1 MTPNRLYVSDNGNSR
16 VLGYR
21 NVATFV
27 SGGAAD
33 LVIGQPDFQSG
44 GCNQNSVASVGPSKG
59 TLCFPLGIAVDP
71 SGNLYV
77 ADSINSRVVEYN
89 TPFAGCGSFPCVG
102 GSPNLVF
109 GQGGSFTTD
118 TCDGGGESASTLCF
132 PGAVAVDSLGNLYV
146 ADEFDNRVLEYNT
159 PLTSGTTADLVF
171 GQGGSFAGDTCNTS
185 STGLCDPDG
194 LAVDSSGDLYVAD
207 SGNNRVLEYTTPLTS
222 GTTADLVL
230 GQADF
235 VQAIAETTAN
245 TMCGPYGVAVDSSG
259 NLYVAD
265 ETNNRVL
272 EYNAPLSSGANA
284 QTVFGQGGSFTASD
298 CNLAAANPSAS
309 SLCNPAGVAVDSG
322 GNLYV
327 AEFKNNRLLKYN
339 TPLTTDTTA
348 DVVLGQLDFSHDGE
362 NLIDAHGF
370 NTPESVAIDTSTTPN
385 RLYVTDNG
393 NNRVLGYKNVAT
405 FVSGG
410 AADLVIGQ
418 PDFLS
423 GDCNQNNG
431 AIPTAG
437 TLCQPIGV
445 AVDSSGNL
453 YVADYFNSRV
463 LEYNTP
469 FAGCGSFPCVGGP
482 PIWCSDRAA
491 ILTPAIV
498 TRSDRPR
505 TACACPPGL
514 QWTRAATSTSSMSPT
529 AECSNTTPR
538 LRSGTTAHLVFGQGG
553 SFTSEACNLGGV
565 SANSLCDCRRS
576 GGGLE
581 RQSLRRGLTK
591 QPRTRIQDSAYDGHH
606 C

>member
-1 MTPNRLYVSDNGNSR
+1 MH
-16 VLGYR
+16 
-21 NVATFV
+21 
-27 SGGAAD
+27 
-33 LVIGQPDFQSG
+33 
-44 GCNQNSVASVGPSKG
+44 
-59 TLCFPLGIAVDP
+59 
-71 SGNLYV
+71 
-77 ADSINSRVVEYN
+77 
-89 TPFAGCGSFPCVG
+89 
-102 GSPNLVF
+102 
-109 GQGGSFTTD
+109 
-118 TCDGGGESASTLCF
+118 
-132 PGAVAVDSLGNLYV
+132 
-146 ADEFDNRVLEYNT
+146 
-159 PLTSGTTADLVF
+159 
-171 GQGGSFAGDTCNTS
+171 
-185 STGLCDPDG
+185 PDG
-194 LAVDSSGDLYVAD
+194 LALDSSGDLYVAD
-207 SGNNRVLEYTTPLTS
+207 NSNNRVLEYTTPLTS
-222 GTTADLVL
+222 GTTADVVL

-235 VQAIAETTAN
+235 VSSNCGTTAS
-245 TMCGPYGVAVDSSG
+245 TMCAPYGVAVDSSG

-265 ETNNRVL
+265 YDNNRVL

-284 QTVFGQGGSFTASD
+284 HTVFGQGGSFTSSD
-298 CNLAAANPSAS
+298 CNLGAASPSAS

-339 TPLTTDTTA
+339 TPLTTDTVA

-423 GDCNQNNG
+423 GECNQNNG

-469 FAGCGSFPCVGGP
+469 FAGCGSFPCVGGSAHLVFGQ
-482 PIWCSDRAA
+482 SDNFTTSDCDPSGVTANS
-491 ILTPAIV
+491 LCLPAGV
-498 TRSDRPR
+498 AVDSGGNVYVVDVK
-505 TACACPPGL
+505 
-514 QWTRAATSTSSMSPT
+514 PT
-529 AECSNTTPR
+529 AECSNTIPR
-538 LRSGTTAHLVFGQGG
+538 SAAAPPPTWCSGRVAASLRKYA
-553 SFTSEACNLGGV
+553 TSGV
-565 SANSLCDCRRS
+565 SAANSLCDSDGLAVDSS
-576 GGGLE
+576 GNLYVADSQNSRVLE
-581 RQSLRRGLTK
+581 YKTPLTTDTTADVVLGQSNFSSGSC
-591 QPRTRIQDSAYDGHH
+591 DSSGVTASSLCLPFSVTLDSSG
-606 C
+606 